1 MMTIE
6 KQASCKDDHEPALLP
21 VDDAIARI
29 SELVSAVTDKKTLPI
44 RDCLDRVL
52 ARDILSPIDVPS
64 HTNSAMDGY
73 AVNGLDIP
81 DSGEVKLN
89 LIGTSW
95 AGRPYNGSV
104 ARGEAV
110 RIMTGAAMPDGT
122 DTVVIQEHV
131 HISGDVVTIDNETKP
146 GKNVRQAGEDVKKGE
161 VVLAAGE
168 LVGPAHIGMLASLGV
183 AKTPVVRKIKVAF
196 FSTGDELCSL
206 AQGEEKGLGKGQ
218 IYDSNR
224 YSLHGMLKRLN
235 VKLLDLGV
243 VPDKPESIRE
253 TFERASEV
261 ADVIVTSGGV
271 SVGDADFVTEILHE
285 IGDVAFWKLA
295 MRPGRPLA
303 FGKLGDAV
311 FFGLPGNPV
320 AVMVAFYEFVQ
331 PALRHMMG
339 CENTR
344 PFRFR
349 VRCTSE
355 LKKSAGRTEFQRG
368 ILYRDEK
375 GETVV
380 RTTGLQGAGRLSSMC
395 SANCIIVIEPG
406 QGNVHDG
413 DLVEVQPFEGLV

>member
-1 MMTIE
+1 MTIN
-6 KQASCKDDHEPALLP
+6 KQASCADDQEPALLP
-21 VDDAIARI
+21 VDEAVKRI
-29 SELVSAVTDKKTLPI
+29 GKLVNTISDSQTLPI
-44 RDCLDRVL
+44 RDCLNRVL
-52 ARDILSPIDVPS
+52 AEDVHSSIDVPS

-81 DSGEVKLN
+81 STGEVKLD
-89 LIGTSW
+89 LIGIAW
-95 AGRPYNGSV
+95 AGRPFDGAV
-104 ARGEAV
+104 ERGQCV
-110 RIMTGAAMPDGT
+110 RIMTGAAMPAGS

-131 HISGDVVTIDNETKP
+131 HVEDDLVSIDNETKP
-146 GKNVRQAGEDVKKGE
+146 GKNVRQAGEDVKAGEKVLAKGE
-161 VVLAAGE
+161 L
-168 LVGPAHIGMLASLGV
+168 LSPAHIGMMASLGV
-183 AKTPVVRKIKVAF
+183 AEAPVVRKLKVAF

-206 AQGEEKGLGKGQ
+206 AQSEEQELGVGQ

-224 YSLHGMLKRLN
+224 YSLYGMLKRLN
-235 VKLLDLGV
+235 VELLDLGV
-243 VPDKPESIRE
+243 VPDKPELIRE

-271 SVGDADFVTEILHE
+271 SVGDADFVSDILHE

-303 FGKLGDAV
+303 FGQLGDAV

-331 PALRHMMG
+331 PAIRGMMG

-344 PFRFR
+344 AFRFR
-349 VRCTSE
+349 VPCTSE
-355 LKKSAGRTEFQRG
+355 LRKSSGRTEYQRG
-368 ILYRDEK
+368 IMYLNED

-380 RTTGLQGAGRLSSMC
+380 RTTGKQGAGRLSSMC

-406 QGNVHDG
+406 EGDLGVG
-413 DLVEVQPFEGLV
+413 DLVEVQPFDGLV